1 MAARRAD
8 RADSPP
14 SDKLPPQSIENER
27 SVLGA
32 MLFDARAVNDVV
44 ELLGD
49 DDFYNESHRKIYRA
63 VLTLYEAR
71 QPVDSV
77 TVVEQL
83 RRQGDLDDVGGAAYL
98 TELAHEVPTAANAQA
113 YAKIVRQKAVMRSL
127 ITSCTE
133 VVRRAF
139 DETEDPDKLL
149 DSAEQL
155 IFEIAERKLTEQ
167 FMPLGDLVMSSMER
181 IEDIV
186 KNMGGITGLP
196 TGYRD
201 LDVLLSGLQ
210 RSELIILA
218 ARTSI
223 GKTSFALN
231 IAENVAFKGHPVGI
245 FSLEMSRD
253 LIVQRLLC
261 SHGRVNLQRVRTGHV
276 RGEVLQQLVPAAA
289 ELAEVPIFI
298 DDSPSISVLEMRAKA
313 RRLAATKGLDLVII
327 DYLQL
332 VQSRVRSDSRQQEVA
347 EISRSLKAMARELEV
362 PVIAISQLSRQVDM
376 RESGKPRLS
385 DLRESGS
392 IEQDADVV
400 IFLTREREQEYTE
413 GPETASAQVAKQ
425 RNGPLGR
432 VDLTF
437 LKEYTRFEDQ
447 AAASYAEMY

>member
-1 MAARRAD
+1 MAPRRAEG
-8 RADSPP
+8 ANTLP
-14 SDKLPPQSIENER
+14 SDKLPPQSVENER

-32 MLFDARAVNDVV
+32 MLFDAGAVNDVV
-44 ELLGD
+44 ELLHD
-49 DDFYNESHRKIYRA
+49 TDFYSEVHRKIYRA
-63 VLTLYEAR
+63 IVALYDIR
-71 QPVDSV
+71 DPVDSV

-83 RRQGDLDDVGGAAYL
+83 RRQGDIDDVGGAAYV
-98 TELAHEVPTAANAQA
+98 TELAREVPTAANAQA
-113 YAKIVRQKAVMRSL
+113 YAKIIREKAVMRAL

-149 DSAEQL
+149 DSAEQV

-167 FMPLGDLVMSSMER
+167 FLPLGDLVMSSMER

-186 KNMGGITGLP
+186 KNLGGITGLP
-196 TGYRD
+196 TGFRD
-201 LDVLLSGLQ
+201 LDVLLSGLHK
-210 RSELIILA
+210 SELIILA
-218 ARTSI
+218 ARTSV

-231 IAENVAFKGHPVGI
+231 IAENVAFQGHPVGI

-253 LIVQRLLC
+253 QIVQRLLC
-261 SHGRVNLQRVRTGHV
+261 SHARVNLHGVRTGHV
-276 RGEVLQQLVPAAA
+276 RGEILQQLVPAAA
-289 ELAEVPIFI
+289 ELSEVPIFI
-298 DDSPSISVLEMRAKA
+298 DDSPSITVLEMRAKA
-313 RRLAATKGLDLVII
+313 RRLASTKGLDLVII

-347 EISRSLKAMARELEV
+347 EISRSLKAMARELQV

-376 RESGKPRLS
+376 RESGQPRLS

-400 IFLTREREQEYTE
+400 MFLTRERDVEET
-413 GPETASAQVAKQ
+413 GRPETAWVQVAKQ

-432 VDLTF
+432 EALTF

-447 AAASYAEMY
+447 AAPSYAESY